1 MQNSKQIGHILFNKI
16 FLGYVLIAIIFTSY
30 HIYVQYSLAKDTVLK
45 DMKTIEKAFY
55 NGIANSVWHLDE
67 KQINSNAQAIESI
80 QGIVGISIISAN
92 NEVLSQKGNLS
103 LEDKKY
109 TSFLYAKNKNIS
121 FSNGL
126 IKHSFQVTHEDFSPG
141 EILAHVDIY
150 TSENA
155 IYSIVKDSLIF
166 ILIYTLIIV
175 VVLWV
180 LFNHFSKKLLTNPL
194 HQIIQATKDLNIKE
208 YTEITLNHNDKNR
221 SELDI
226 LVDTFN
232 TMSQRITESF
242 SKLKEQKQDLI
253 EANKYQ
259 TDFLANMSHELKTP
273 LNSINII
280 SSVMSKNSKN
290 DLNDKQVKNMQVI
303 NKSGNHLLSLIN
315 DILDISKLEAGE
327 LSVFFEK
334 LSLENILDEVYES
347 MTPLAKNKS
356 ISLSKNINLQNN
368 IVISD
373 MKKIKQVIQ
382 NLLSNAIKFTN
393 EGEVQFNVSEDDVNI
408 IVDIVDSGIGIQK
421 DKLENIFD
429 RFKQVDGSITRT
441 YGGTGLGL
449 AISKELAGFLGGNLT
464 VNSEIKKGS
473 SFQFTFPKNSNMTLK
488 QIQLQ
493 NNTNPAINKPEKTE
507 VEVILETDG
516 TIEKEDKI
524 KVLLL
529 NSDPVTFFSLIVAIK
544 KQIQLDCLALK
555 SVPEVI
561 KELELNQT
569 SILIVDSD
577 TLDIKL
583 QEYIKN
589 SVSVKVIGLST
600 TQETSKYIDT
610 IVSKPVD
617 VNNLL
622 AVLLKKEK
630 NHE

>member
-67 KQINSNAQAIESI
+67 KQINSNAQAITSI
-80 QGIVGISIISAN
+80 QGIVGISIISEN
-92 NEVLSQKGNLS
+92 NEVLSQYGNLS
-103 LEDKKY
+103 LEDKRH
-109 TSFLYAKNKNIS
+109 SNFLYSQNKNVS
-121 FSNGL
+121 FMNGL
-126 IKHSFQVTHEDFSPG
+126 IKHSFKITNEDFSPG
-141 EILAHVDIY
+141 EILAHVNLY

-175 VVLWV
+175 IVLWV

-194 HQIIQATKDLNIKE
+194 QQIIQATKDLNIKE
-208 YTEITLNHNDKNR
+208 YTAISLTHNDKNR

-280 SSVMSKNSKN
+280 SSVMSKNNQN
-290 DLNDKQVKNMQVI
+290 DLSDKQVKNVEII
-303 NKSGNHLLSLIN
+303 NKAGNDLLNLIN

-327 LSVFFEK
+327 LFVFFEK
-334 LSLENILDEVYES
+334 LSLPDLLDELYES
-347 MTPLAKNKS
+347 MEPLAKNKS
-356 ISLSKNINLQNN
+356 ITLKKNINIQNN

-373 MKKIKQVIQ
+373 LKKIKQVIQ
-382 NLLSNAIKFTN
+382 NLLSNAIKFTDI
-393 EGEVQFNVSEDDVNI
+393 GEVLLNVSENDEDI
-408 IVDIVDSGIGIQK
+408 IVNVIDTGIGIQK
-421 DKLENIFD
+421 DKLENVFD

-449 AISKELAGFLGGNLT
+449 AISKEFASFLDGELS
-464 VNSEIKKGS
+464 VSSELKKGS
-473 SFQFTFPKNSNMTLK
+473 NFQFTFPKNSNMTIE
-488 QIQLQ
+488 QISLQ
-493 NNTNPAINKPEKTE
+493 NNTNSFQNNRKKTE
-507 VEVILETDG
+507 IEKILEKDEI
-516 TIEKEDKI
+516 IEKEFKK
-524 KVLLL
+524 KVVLF
-529 NSDPVTFFSLIVAIK
+529 NSNPVAFFSLIVALK
-544 KQIQLDCLALK
+544 KQNELDCLTLK
-555 SVPEVI
+555 STNEVI
-561 KELELNQT
+561 EELELDQT
-569 SILIVDSD
+569 SILIVDRDS
-577 TLDIKL
+577 LDIKL
-583 QEYIKN
+583 EEYIKN
-589 SVSVKVIGLST
+589 SVDIKIIAIST
-600 TQETSKYIDT
+600 TQDKSAYIDT
-610 IVSKPVD
+610 VVSKPVD
-617 VNNLL
+617 VKKLL
-622 AVLLKKEK
+622 ALLLTKVEDY
-630 NHE
+630 E

>member
-67 KQINSNAQAIESI
+67 KQINSNAQAITSI
-80 QGIVGISIISAN
+80 QGIVGISIISEN
-92 NEVLSQKGNLS
+92 NEVLSQYGNLS
-103 LEDKKY
+103 LEDKRH
-109 TSFLYAKNKNIS
+109 SNFLYSQNKNVS
-121 FSNGL
+121 FMNGL
-126 IKHSFQVTHEDFSPG
+126 IKHSFKITNEDFSPG
-141 EILAHVDIY
+141 EILAHVNLY

-175 VVLWV
+175 IVLWV

-194 HQIIQATKDLNIKE
+194 QQIIQATKDLNIKE
-208 YTEITLNHNDKNR
+208 YTAISLTHNDKNR

-280 SSVMSKNSKN
+280 SSVMSKNNQN
-290 DLNDKQVKNMQVI
+290 DLSDKQVKNVEII
-303 NKSGNHLLSLIN
+303 NKAGNDLLNLIN

-327 LSVFFEK
+327 LFVFFEK
-334 LSLENILDEVYES
+334 LSLPDLLDELYES
-347 MTPLAKNKS
+347 MEPLAKNKS
-356 ISLSKNINLQNN
+356 ITLKKNINIQNN

-373 MKKIKQVIQ
+373 LKKIKQVIQ
-382 NLLSNAIKFTN
+382 NLLSNAIKFTDI
-393 EGEVQFNVSEDDVNI
+393 GEVLLNVSENDEDI
-408 IVDIVDSGIGIQK
+408 IVNVIDTGIGIQK
-421 DKLENIFD
+421 DKLENVFD

-449 AISKELAGFLGGNLT
+449 AISKELASFLDGELS
-464 VNSEIKKGS
+464 VSSELKKGS
-473 SFQFTFPKNSNMTLK
+473 NFQFTFPKNSNMTIE
-488 QIQLQ
+488 QISLQ
-493 NNTNPAINKPEKTE
+493 NNTNSFQNNRKKTE
-507 VEVILETDG
+507 IEKILEKDEI
-516 TIEKEDKI
+516 IEKEFKK
-524 KVLLL
+524 KVVLF
-529 NSDPVTFFSLIVAIK
+529 NSNPVAFFSLIVALK
-544 KQIQLDCLALK
+544 KQNELDCLTLK
-555 SVPEVI
+555 STNEVI
-561 KELELNQT
+561 EELELDQT
-569 SILIVDSD
+569 SILIVDRDS
-577 TLDIKL
+577 LDIKL
-583 QEYIKN
+583 EEYIKN
-589 SVSVKVIGLST
+589 SVDIKIIAIST
-600 TQETSKYIDT
+600 TQDKSAYIDT
-610 IVSKPVD
+610 VVSKPVD
-617 VNNLL
+617 VKKLL
-622 AVLLKKEK
+622 ALLLTKVEDY
-630 NHE
+630 E